1 MPTNGAEVALLNSSL
16 RRSTLPI
23 ALKQAWIALQAAAL
37 ALALLAGCAAPPAAV
52 PELRPGVPA
61 GYLPRNALPDS
72 LALLP
77 PPPAADSAAFAAD
90 EEAYRST
97 RGYRNTARWAQA
109 TKDANLRF
117 PAAAETFS
125 CALGAPITPEATPRL
140 YMLMRRSLVDAGLST
155 YTAKDHYQRTR
166 PFVVFKETSCTPA
179 EEAALAKDGS
189 YPSGHAALGWG
200 LALLLTEL
208 APERAD
214 ALLARGEAF
223 GQSRVI
229 CGVHWQ
235 SDVNAGRL
243 VAAGAI
249 AKLHA
254 DATFRAD
261 VEAAKGELAAVRAKG
276 LPPTGDCNA
285 EAAALA
291 AK

>member
-1 MPTNGAEVALLNSSL
+1 MQMLSTPTLSIVPTQ
-16 RRSTLPI
+16 RSI
-23 ALKQAWIALQAAAL
+23 AGALQAVVL
-37 ALALLAGCAAPPAAV
+37 AGLVALAGCAAPPAAV

-61 GYLPRNALPDS
+61 GYLQRSALPNS

-77 PPPAADSAAFAAD
+77 PPPAANSAAFAAD

-97 RGYRNTARWAQA
+97 RAYRNTARWALA
-109 TKDANLRF
+109 VKDANLRF

-125 CALGAPITPEATPRL
+125 CALGAPITEEATPHL
-140 YMLMRRSLVDAGLST
+140 YMLMRRSLVDTGLST
-155 YTAKDHYQRTR
+155 YAAKDHYQRTR
-166 PFVVFKETSCTPA
+166 PFVNFKDASCTPA
-179 EEAALAKDGS
+179 EEPALTKDGS

-223 GQSRVI
+223 GQSRVV

-243 VAAGAI
+243 VAAGTV

-254 DATFRAD
+254 DPGFRAD
-261 VEAAKGELAAVRAKG
+261 FEAAKRELGAARAKG
-276 LPPTGDCNA
+276 LPPTGDCKA
-285 EAAALA
+285 EASALA